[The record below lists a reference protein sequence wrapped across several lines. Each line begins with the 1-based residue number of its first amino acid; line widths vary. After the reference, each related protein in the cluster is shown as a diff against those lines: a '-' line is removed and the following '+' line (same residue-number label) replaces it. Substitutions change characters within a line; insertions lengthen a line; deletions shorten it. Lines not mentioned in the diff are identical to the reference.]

1 MRGPISY
8 QHIACF
14 IDESPAAR
22 TGLAH
27 AEVLRALSGGRLSVV
42 HVVPSPGYLVTLAAS
57 LGGGTLPDAGLE
69 REAATMWLDE
79 QVRDLEGAEAVLLEG
94 NPAQEAC
101 EWAAGSG
108 CDLMVVATHR
118 GLVERSLL
126 GSFAGHVA
134 HNAPCPVLLVP
145 PSTGVPG

>member
-1 MRGPISY
+1 MRGPIAY
-8 QHIACF
+8 RNIACF

-22 TGLAH
+22 AGLAH
-27 AEVLRALSGGRLSVV
+27 AQALRALSGGHLSVV

-57 LGGGTLPDAGLE
+57 LGGGTLPNAGLE

-79 QVRDLEGAEAVLLEG
+79 QVRDLEGAEAVVLEG

-101 EWAAGSG
+101 EWAGETG
-108 CDLMVVATHR
+108 CDVMVVATHR
-118 GLVERSLL
+118 GLAERSLL

-145 PSTGVPG
+145 PVTEGN

>member
-1 MRGPISY
+1 MRGPIAY

-22 TGLAH
+22 LGLDH
-27 AEVLRALSGGRLSVV
+27 ASALRALVAGRLSVV
-42 HVVPSPGYLVTLAAS
+42 HVVPSPGYLVTLATS

-79 QVRDLEGAEAVLLEG
+79 QVRDREGAEAVLLEG

-101 EWAAGSG
+101 DWAAETG

-118 GLVERSLL
+118 GLMERSLL
-126 GSFAGHVA
+126 GSFAGHMA

-145 PSTGVPG
+145 PVAEGD

>member
-1 MRGPISY
+1 MPAPIAY
-8 QHIACF
+8 EHIACF
-14 IDESPAAR
+14 IDDSPAAR
-22 TGLAH
+22 LGLDH
-27 AEVLRALSGGRLSVV
+27 ATALQTLTGGRLSVV
-42 HVVPSPGYLVTLAAS
+42 HVVPSPGYLVSLAAS

-79 QVRDLEGAEAVLLEG
+79 QVRDREGAEAVLLEG
-94 NPAQEAC
+94 DPAREAC
-101 EWAAGSG
+101 EWAAGAG

-145 PSTGVPG
+145 PATGGN

>member
-1 MRGPISY
+1 MRGPIAY

-14 IDESPAAR
+14 IDDSPAAR
-22 TGLAH
+22 NGLDH
-27 AEVLRALSGGRLSVV
+27 ASALRALSGGRLSVV
-42 HVVPSPGYLVTLAAS
+42 HVVPAPGYLVTLAAN
-57 LGGGTLPDAGLE
+57 LGGGTFPDAGLE
-69 REAATMWLDE
+69 REAAGMWLDE

-101 EWAAGSG
+101 AWAGEAG

-118 GLVERSLL
+118 GLAERTLL

-145 PSTGVPG
+145 PAAGEN

>member
-94 NPAQEAC
+94 NP
-101 EWAAGSG
+101 

-145 PSTGVPG
+145 PATGVPG